1 MVTKGIPALNALLAK
16 VTLDYAIFI
25 DKHLQ
30 ELFPAD
36 CEGHKKFIKDH
47 EIHIRNYPAD
57 NTIELWMGG
66 TRIGTFTHRF
76 QDNTFTFKF
85 TKWG

>member
-1 MVTKGIPALNALLAK
+1 MVNKSILVLNALLAK
-16 VTLDYAIFI
+16 VTLDYAIFM

-30 ELFPAD
+30 ELFPVG
-36 CEGHKKFIKDH
+36 CEDKLQFIKDH

-57 NTIELWMGG
+57 NTSELWMDNK
-66 TRIGTFTHRF
+66 RVGTFTQHF